1 MSVLKLRRDMVVV
14 DEEPVTERVA
24 ESSNGRAAERGGE
37 SDRPFPLRTREA
49 DDADIIEA
57 DVVDADDLHDEHD
70 DDADTHRTFGQHV
83 RFWFNTVVIVGALG
97 AYPAMVIASSDVGDR
112 NLDALVNRSDWTA
125 PWVGGVATLME
136 QHFNDL
142 GWASDSEAWEPMAR
156 LTAKP
161 AYQTAMAASL
171 GDVIRLANAQAAAA
185 GSPDV
190 DLEAAARLVKE
201 DSTGVQLRAARDALL
216 NHDRRLR
223 RRDAATDLTASQIS
237 EDLKLVTGWA
247 ALSQERI
254 IASASTIGGSPMDEE
269 ATRAVYAAKGRAA
282 VAFLLLDSMKW
293 RETADLTHARN
304 AAMSAWKHVAE
315 FHPLVVLNGDTD
327 GSLWGNHPA
336 AMSFLI
342 SRAEAATRTFEDLVK
357 AATPAP
363 ASAATAAT
371 TTVATTAATTAAPST
386 SR

>member
-14 DEEPVTERVA
+14 EDAPATDPVVE
-24 ESSNGRAAERGGE
+24 N
-37 SDRPFPLRTREA
+37 DRPFPLRTRESV
-49 DDADIIEA
+49 DSDIIEA
-57 DVVDADDLHDEHD
+57 DVVDADEDHDDHDE
-70 DDADTHRTFGQHV
+70 ALQTHKTFGQHV
-83 RFWFNTVVIVGALG
+83 RFWFNTIAIVGLLG
-97 AYPAMVIASSDVGDR
+97 AYPTMVVASSDVGDR
-112 NLDALVNRSDWTA
+112 NLDALVNRADWTA

-161 AYQTAMAASL
+161 AYQSAMAASL
-171 GDVIRLANAQAAAA
+171 GDVVRLANAQAVAS
-185 GSPDV
+185 GQPDV

-223 RRDAATDLTASQIS
+223 RRDASTDLSARQVTEELALLTA
-237 EDLKLVTGWA
+237 WA
-247 ALSQERI
+247 AVSQERI

-269 ATRAVYAAKGRAA
+269 ATRAVYAAKGRAT
-282 VAFLLLDSMKW
+282 VAFLLLDAMKW
-293 RETADLTHARN
+293 QEPADVANARN
-304 AAMSAWKHVAE
+304 AALSAWKQVAE
-315 FHPLVVLNGDTD
+315 FHPLVVLNGDPD

-336 AMSFLI
+336 AMSYLI
-342 SRAEAATRTFEDLVK
+342 GRAEEATQAYAGQVK
-357 AATPAP
+357 AIAP
-363 ASAATAAT
+363 PVAPSGVASAPGVSGSVAA
-371 TTVATTAATTAAPST
+371 VPGA